1 MLDAAPPDPPGPG
14 RRGQA
19 ASGHRGRRPGVDVKP
34 GSVKQARLEAG
45 LSLGQVAGG
54 VVSRTAI
61 YFVETGKSRPSM
73 ETLRLIADRTG
84 RPLDYF
90 LSRPSTMEA
99 RSSPLTT
106 EIERLIATGDARRA
120 IAAGQTMLEQPLDA
134 DVAARVHYLLANAHL
149 RLTQAV
155 EGRRHVAIARAYFE
169 QSGDVLMIAECLRN
183 EASAAHLTQDPNALA
198 LAVRGL
204 ELCRSL
210 EPVPRI
216 TEAALLGVLGSV
228 HATSQDWPAAI
239 QAYEQAIAAGDVVT
253 DLRRLSLMYGGLG
266 LAYQEVGQLDHA
278 VHYAQR
284 ALTLQETLND
294 RLSLA
299 GSENNLGLILLKRGD
314 LAGAQAHITRSL
326 RLFEEAGV
334 DAGRA
339 NVLLS
344 LCELSNAR
352 SQFNEAERFAG
363 QALEVAERSGE
374 PATVA
379 EAHMW
384 LGRLAAARN
393 DDRTVDAEFAAAL
406 AGLGE
411 LGATERLRR
420 CHITYAEILESRGD
434 LAVANDHLRRAIGS
448 MRVGSSQY
456 ELRESRAVRA

>member
-1 MLDAAPPDPPGPG
+1 
-14 RRGQA
+14 
-19 ASGHRGRRPGVDVKP
+19 VDVKP

-45 LSLGQVAGG
+45 LSLGQVAAG

-99 RSSPLTT
+99 RSSPITT
-106 EIERLIATGDARRA
+106 EMERLIATGDAQAA
-120 IAAGQTMLEQPLDA
+120 IAAGHLMLERQLDA
-134 DVAARVHYLLANAHL
+134 DAAARVHHLLATAHL
-149 RLTQAV
+149 RLTQAA
-155 EGRRHVAIARAYFE
+155 EGRRHAAIARGHFE
-169 QSGDVLMIAECLRN
+169 QIGDVLMTAECLRN
-183 EASAAHLTQDPNALA
+183 EASAAYLTQDPGALA
-198 LAVRGL
+198 LASRGL

-210 EPVPRI
+210 DPVPRI
-216 TEAALLGVLGSV
+216 TEAALLVVLGGV

-239 QAYEQAIAAGDVVT
+239 DAYEQAIAAGDVVT

-266 LAYQEVGQLDHA
+266 LAYQEVGQLDQAAHF
-278 VHYAQR
+278 AQR
-284 ALTLQETLND
+284 ALTLHETLSD
-294 RLSLA
+294 RVSLA

-344 LCELSNAR
+344 LCELSHAR
-352 SQFNEAERFAG
+352 SQFHEAERFAH
-363 QALEVAERSGE
+363 QALEVAERSRE
-374 PATVA
+374 PATAA
-379 EAHMW
+379 ESHMW

-393 DDRTVDAEFAAAL
+393 DDRTVDAEFAEAL
-406 AGLGE
+406 VALGE

-434 LAVANDHLRRAIGS
+434 LAAANDHLRRAIGS
-448 MRVGSSQY
+448 MRARSSQY
-456 ELRESRAVRA
+456 DLRESRAARA

>member
-1 MLDAAPPDPPGPG
+1 
-14 RRGQA
+14 
-19 ASGHRGRRPGVDVKP
+19 
-34 GSVKQARLEAG
+34 
-45 LSLGQVAGG
+45 VAGG

-106 EIERLIATGDARRA
+106 EIERLIATGDARAA
-120 IAAGQTMLEQPLDA
+120 IAAGHVMLEQELDP
-134 DVAARVHYLLANAHL
+134 DVAAKVHYLLANAHL
-149 RLTQAV
+149 RLIQAA
-155 EGRRHVAIARAYFE
+155 EGRRHAAAARAHFE
-169 QSGDVLMIAECLRN
+169 QTGDVLMTAECLRN
-183 EASAAHLTQDPNALA
+183 EASAAHLTQDPTALA

-239 QAYEQAIAAGDVVT
+239 AAYEQAIAAGDVVT

-294 RLSLA
+294 RISLA

-314 LAGAQAHITRSL
+314 FTGAQAHITRSL

-352 SQFNEAERFAG
+352 SQVHEAERFAD

-379 EAHMW
+379 ESRMW
-384 LGRLAAARN
+384 LGRLAAARR
-393 DDRTVDAEFAAAL
+393 DDRTVDSEFAEAL
-406 AGLGE
+406 RVLGE

-420 CHITYAEILESRGD
+420 CHITYAEILESRGE
-434 LAVANDHLRRAIGS
+434 LVAANEHLKQAIGS
-448 MRVGSSQY
+448 MRPGSAQY
-456 ELRESRAVRA
+456 QLRESHVARA